1 MDPEESKSGILNSN
15 SFNNPFVI
23 LFISESMWRGV
34 DPERSGS
41 GSGGD
46 FYCFPLVFIVK
57 VILGIFL
64 KPPPEANP
72 HGTANNKK
80 GPKLHGDGFPCI

>member
-1 MDPEESKSGILNSN
+1 MVDPEESKSGILSSN

-41 GSGGD
+41 GPGGD
-46 FYCFPLVFIVK
+46 FYCFLLVFMVK
-57 VILGIFL
+57 VI
-64 KPPPEANP
+64 
-72 HGTANNKK
+72 
-80 GPKLHGDGFPCI
+80 